1 METRG
6 ERILFLTAEW
16 SLIIAWILAFG
27 VIWRQSLLVVFFV
40 VIPLGDAARF
50 VYIVSLLLMTVLAVV
65 VMTMLGTW
73 IERRPAHH
81 SLWWRWLVGWAW
93 FGLST
98 ALGYAIIL
106 VGINT

>member
-1 METRG
+1 
-6 ERILFLTAEW
+6 
-16 SLIIAWILAFG
+16 
-27 VIWRQSLLVVFFV
+27 
-40 VIPLGDAARF
+40 
-50 VYIVSLLLMTVLAVV
+50 LLMTVLAVV

-73 IERRPAHH
+73 IERRPKSH
-81 SLWWRWLVGWAW
+81 SLLRRWLVGWAW